1 MSRLNDIVNED
12 CEVFKDGLKKND
24 NVIALKLTQIS
35 ATLAMIYDLERER
48 YHREC
53 SDDGR

>member
-35 ATLAMIYDLERER
+35 ATLALKYDLERER

>member
-12 CEVFKDGLKKND
+12 AEVFKDGLMKYEK
-24 NVIALKLTQIS
+24 VIALKLTQIS
-35 ATLAMIYDLERER
+35 ATLAMMYDVMQKRQET
-48 YHREC
+48 